1 MHEAASAVKESPCI
15 LGQEQGVFAVY
26 KPSGWVVHPA
36 GEDDVPDLI
45 SWLTD
50 QGEGA
55 LPVHRLDRSTSGV
68 VLCSPDAAVRARLGQ
83 WFAER
88 LIEKRYLALVHGELN
103 RKGVIRDPLRDTR
116 RGRKV
121 EAVTRYQCLEQLEGF
136 SLLELHP
143 ETGRK
148 HQIRRH
154 LQGLGHPIV
163 GDRRYGPSDFQR
175 IPGSPERLWL
185 HAQAVRLPTG
195 LSFEAPL
202 PDVLERH
209 RDLMRNPISAD

>member
-1 MHEAASAVKESPCI
+1 MHEADSVVKESPCI
-15 LGQEQGVFAVY
+15 LGQEQGVVAVY

-36 GEDDVPDLI
+36 GEGDVPDLI

-50 QGEGA
+50 HGEGA
-55 LPVHRLDRSTSGV
+55 VPVHRLDRSTSGV
-68 VLCSPDAAVRARLGQ
+68 VLCSSDAAVRARLGQ

-88 LIEKRYLALVHGELN
+88 WVEKRYIGLVHGEMN
-103 RKGVIRDPLRDTR
+103 SEGVIRDPLQDAR

-121 EAVTRYQCLEQLEGF
+121 EAVTRYRCLEKLEGC

-154 LQGLGHPIV
+154 LQGLGHPIA
-163 GDRRYGPSDFQR
+163 GDQRYGSSHFQR

-195 LSFEAPL
+195 LSFQAPL

-209 RDLMRNPISAD
+209 RDRMRNQISAD